1 MSSCK
6 SRFTQY
12 PENIEKIIF
21 ENAASITKVEY
32 PVFMLL
38 MRYTIGYQRNTCK
51 LSYADIEKEIHIP
64 KKSIAIAIKRLIERG
79 WIEAKRES
87 QREKNTYTLKILDEK
102 FSASIIEHKDCS
114 TFDSSQN
121 DYYQTRCITSDS
133 TRFDYNDCSRFDY
146 NEPSDTYLNN
156 KENIQRNNFVVET
169 NLKAQQ
175 SELETEFSRRYELCP
190 SKTGASKIT
199 RQAKIT
205 AISID
210 FEKFAQAIENYK
222 ATWQKIRISNPNYQ
236 YHSSAN
242 FFNDQVYIDYLP
254 ENFEPS
260 HEYPESENAAA
271 YESLIYNMQ
280 PYPEN
285 THPPLAEIPL
295 QETKCEPKQEPEQL
309 EKAATKQSAD
319 SNPVEQESRPTNFGE
334 STYKNPFDFDSVE
347 CEPASLPLA
356 ESAPEKTDCILEQP
370 NKTDAEN
377 FFNSIEP
384 APPNQ
389 QIKQQEP
396 DAAIPTKEEITEYL
410 TAKHNAKPNGAMQA
424 VVNAVAN
431 ELERVPSLDWKEK
444 ADENYSLWCCV
455 T

>member
-156 KENIQRNNFVVET
+156 KENIKERV
-169 NLKAQQ
+169 
-175 SELETEFSRRYELCP
+175 LCIGSNEP
-190 SKTGASKIT
+190 LHHTHSTDDAFEKLWKQYPKKIGK
-199 RQAKIT
+199 AKIT
-205 AISID
+205 ES
-210 FEKFAQAIENYK
+210 EKKKILEIGYDEMCRAIERYK
-222 ATWQKIRISNPNYQ
+222 HDKPEWKEWQNGST
-236 YHSSAN
+236 
-242 FFNDQVYIDYLP
+242 FFKTGYIDYLDCNYCNYGGNADND
-254 ENFEPS
+254 ESGLEPN
-260 HEYPESENAAA
+260 ESD
-271 YESLIYNMQ
+271 
-280 PYPEN
+280 
-285 THPPLAEIPL
+285 
-295 QETKCEPKQEPEQL
+295 EQ
-309 EKAATKQSAD
+309 
-319 SNPVEQESRPTNFGE
+319 
-334 STYKNPFDFDSVE
+334 
-347 CEPASLPLA
+347 
-356 ESAPEKTDCILEQP
+356 
-370 NKTDAEN
+370 
-377 FFNSIEP
+377 
-384 APPNQ
+384 Q
-389 QIKQQEP
+389 QRRGIVGG
-396 DAAIPTKEEITEYL
+396 L
-410 TAKHNAKPNGAMQA
+410 
-424 VVNAVAN
+424 
-431 ELERVPSLDWKEK
+431 LL
-444 ADENYSLWCCV
+444 
-455 T
+455 